1 MMDTRVLAVVCY
13 LNIPS
18 VVIAGVTI
26 RSSYVAA
33 TKEKERDGTSV
44 QSAGA
49 AAAAAAIAAAAA
61 C

>member
-1 MMDTRVLAVVCY
+1 MCY

-33 TKEKERDGTSV
+33 MKEKERDGTSV
-44 QSAGA
+44 QSVGA

-61 C
+61 AAAC